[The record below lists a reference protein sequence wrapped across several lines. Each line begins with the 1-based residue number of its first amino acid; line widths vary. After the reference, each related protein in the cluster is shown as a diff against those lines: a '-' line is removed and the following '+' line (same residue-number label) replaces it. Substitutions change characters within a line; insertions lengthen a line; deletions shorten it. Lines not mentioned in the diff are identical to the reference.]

1 MGNDCKSKREQNLF
15 RKWTKSNNKHAQ
27 CFYYL
32 YKIAEKNN
40 QITKQKEYKKIV
52 MQLDENLFEGQ

>member
-1 MGNDCKSKREQNLF
+1 MNDLNKAEQFFLDV
-15 RKWTKSNNKHAQ
+15 TKSNNKHAQ